1 MINTRARQQLNT
13 IIETIQQTEIKE
25 VEQQRKK
32 LAAYTDSHK
41 ADMEE
46 DTDIATVIRD
56 LNNYLSD
63 RAEAYITTMNRI
75 GKILTGRDAVAEFI
89 TANGLPYVECGGC
102 EKAVKNVPV
111 WEKYTLSIDEAAL
124 YFKIGRDKL
133 RKIIAENPD
142 ADFVLWNGTRAQIKR
157 KKFEEYI
164 DKLNAI

>member
-13 IIETIQQTEIKE
+13 IIDSIQQAEIKE
-25 VEQQRKK
+25 LEQQRKK
-32 LAAYTDSHK
+32 LMAYMDSHK

-46 DTDIATVIRD
+46 DTDIATAIRGV
-56 LNNYLSD
+56 NNYLSD

-75 GKILTGRDAVAEFI
+75 GKLLTGRDAVAEFI
-89 TANGLPYVECGGC
+89 DTNGLPYVECRGC
-102 EKAVKNVPV
+102 EKAGKDVPI
-111 WEKYTLSIDEAAL
+111 WQKYTLSIDEAAL

-142 ADFVLWNGTRAQIKR
+142 ADFVLWNRTRAQIKR

-164 DKLNAI
+164 DRLNVL

>member
-75 GKILTGRDAVAEFI
+75 GKILTGRDAVAEWVA
-89 TANGLPYVECGGC
+89 TNGFPYVECG
-102 EKAVKNVPV
+102 
-111 WEKYTLSIDEAAL
+111 
-124 YFKIGRDKL
+124 
-133 RKIIAENPD
+133 
-142 ADFVLWNGTRAQIKR
+142 ADQ
-157 KKFEEYI
+157 
-164 DKLNAI
+164 